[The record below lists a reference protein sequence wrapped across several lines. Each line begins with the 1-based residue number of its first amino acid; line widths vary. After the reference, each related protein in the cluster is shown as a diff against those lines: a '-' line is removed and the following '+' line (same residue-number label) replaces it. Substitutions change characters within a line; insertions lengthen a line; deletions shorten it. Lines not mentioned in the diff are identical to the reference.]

1 MFYKNSLLLFV
12 VLFLASCSLDE
23 TYPLKDGDS
32 IQICFSIIEPDNAQ
46 LTLQTSLP
54 YGCQASLLLN
64 SGSEFTSAFVEIL
77 GVEHNGDSCKEV
89 AGGRSA
95 VFSNISK
102 SVLTLSIRSGS
113 KTDIYRLSR
122 PQGNSWQIDSS
133 FTSFTSVRFEGKVFR
148 SKN

>member
-1 MFYKNSLLLFV
+1 MPFLAMSYKYGLILFV
-12 VLFLASCSLDE
+12 ALFLGSCSSDE
-23 TYPLKDGDS
+23 TFPLKEEDR
-32 IQICFSIIEPDNAQ
+32 IQIRFSVIETDNAQ

-89 AGGRSA
+89 AGGKSA

-102 SVLTLSIRSGS
+102 SILTLSVRSGGA
-113 KTDIYRLSR
+113 TDIYRLSR
-122 PQGNSWQIDSS
+122 SQGVSWQIDTS
-133 FTSFTSVRFEGKVFR
+133 FTSFSSLRF
-148 SKN
+148 